1 MNTTFEFIAAAH
13 TPFDERGELNLSAV
27 APLAEHLRSV
37 GVAGVLVAGS
47 TGEGPSLTI
56 SERRQLAERWVE
68 VGGKLQ
74 VMIQVGHTSVP
85 EAVELAS
92 HAAQIGADAICAAP
106 PNWFKIT
113 SAEQLA
119 QTCAA
124 IAGASPELP
133 FYYYH
138 IPVLSGVHVR
148 MVDLLDLVRGSISN
162 FAGVKFTH
170 DDLDDFD
177 ACVHKHGSAIR
188 MMWGIDEA
196 LMSGLKSGADGA
208 VGSTYNFAMPLYDQL
223 LTAFRAGDMEAAS
236 AMQTRSL
243 QLVEKLNMRGYGPS
257 AKTLMGL
264 LGVECGPARL
274 PLLRLAPD
282 APAELRTDLED
293 LGFFEWI
300 GR

>member
-1 MNTTFEFIAAAH
+1 MHAGIHAKSPDPEVGQILRRENGAPTGVMLTLAQDLVNRVVPPQNDAQVKAAI
-13 TPFDERGELNLSAV
+13 
-27 APLAEHLRSV
+27 LAGLEIMAK
-37 GVAGVLVAGS
+37 AGVTSIHEAGS
-47 TGEGPSLTI
+47 DAQELAAFLELAGEG
-56 SERRQLAERWVE
+56 QL
-68 VGGKLQ
+68 
-74 VMIQVGHTSVP
+74 P
-85 EAVELAS
+85 
-92 HAAQIGADAICAAP
+92 
-106 PNWFKIT
+106 
-113 SAEQLA
+113 
-119 QTCAA
+119 
-124 IAGASPELP
+124 
-133 FYYYH
+133 
-138 IPVLSGVHVR
+138 
-148 MVDLLDLVRGSISN
+148 
-162 FAGVKFTH
+162 
-170 DDLDDFD
+170 
-177 ACVHKHGSAIR
+177 IR
-188 MMWGIDEA
+188 VYAMLNGNDEA